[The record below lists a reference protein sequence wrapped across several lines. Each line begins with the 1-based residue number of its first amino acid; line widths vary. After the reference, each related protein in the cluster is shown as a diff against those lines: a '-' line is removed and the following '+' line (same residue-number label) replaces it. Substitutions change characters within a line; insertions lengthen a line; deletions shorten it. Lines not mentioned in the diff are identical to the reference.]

1 MIIDKISP
9 NVHIFQLKNELSNY
23 YENVCLKNM
32 NCLQLDYKNLKLNIV
47 RKKNGYDVSPDIPG
61 YMFFVIYGAL
71 FVLYIVFAI
80 FSSAFFSGIVG
91 VIIPGLLVA
100 FIVYWIYAEIY
111 SSNRAYIVKQF
122 VDSLPPSL
130 SVQ

>member
-1 MIIDKISP
+1 
-9 NVHIFQLKNELSNY
+9 
-23 YENVCLKNM
+23 M
-32 NCLQLDYKNLKLNIV
+32 NCLQLNYQNQKLNIV

-80 FSSAFFSGIVG
+80 FSSVFFSRIVG